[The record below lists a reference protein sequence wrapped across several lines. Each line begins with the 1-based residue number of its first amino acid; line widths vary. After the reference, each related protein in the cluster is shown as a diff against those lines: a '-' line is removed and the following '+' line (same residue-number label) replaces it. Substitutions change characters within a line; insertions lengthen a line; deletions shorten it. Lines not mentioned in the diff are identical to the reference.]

1 MPAVTGDGAYRLLGS
16 LATASQLTSEML
28 AETCRIS
35 ERSGRTTYWL
45 AVRSA
50 SLAARLRARRS
61 YTLRSGAIA
70 ARTTD
75 ARTVRGAN
83 TNAQRTFRRER
94 CCLVERCWTHGT
106 EVVVRG
112 RWIQGATPRAP
123 SLYSPRGR
131 PGRSCPRSPLGQ
143 SRLQAGLEHEVSQ
156 LSPESTQTPRARFPP
171 ALRPRPRRAPGHHP
185 SGILASTVEPSGM

>member
-1 MPAVTGDGAYRLLGS
+1 
-16 LATASQLTSEML
+16 ML

-94 CCLVERCWTHGT
+94 AAVSSSAAGPTARKLLY
-106 EVVVRG
+106 VVDGSKG
-112 RWIQGATPRAP
+112 R
-123 SLYSPRGR
+123 
-131 PGRSCPRSPLGQ
+131 
-143 SRLQAGLEHEVSQ
+143 
-156 LSPESTQTPRARFPP
+156 PRARRLSIRCAGAQAGTALSHPLARADSRRALSTRSVSYRLR
-171 ALRPRPRRAPGHHP
+171 ALRHPGLAPRLLCGQDPDARPDIIRAGSWRAQWSRRACSTA
-185 SGILASTVEPSGM
+185 SGAGGLRRCWRRSTG